1 MFVFTLKCT
10 TAATEETEV
19 KIHDV
24 VVNCKPMRP
33 QVLPV
38 SNTCVFSCGY
48 FTRSNVTF
56 E

>member
-38 SNTCVFSCGY
+38 SNTGFQLWLFHEEQCNF
-48 FTRSNVTF
+48 
-56 E
+56 

>member
-38 SNTCVFSCGY
+38 SNTCVYRFSAVVI
-48 FTRSNVTF
+48 S
-56 E
+56 